1 MTLAY
6 SEAVI
11 PSGSALVLVART
23 ARVLAALPDEP
34 LAPEAAERR
43 DRLRATADRDDFTAA
58 RWLATAAHRAL
69 SDEPFAAGRLVQR
82 CDTCGGPHGRPQATS
97 AGLHLSWSHAHGV
110 VAAAAAPGRL
120 GVDVETGMRRGDHP
134 IATALS
140 ATERRLLSESADP
153 EAAFLLAWTAK
164 EALVKAGVAELDGF
178 AGLTVLAG
186 DARLVPRHGGLS
198 LDARRGDGY
207 SAAAATPGPALWRT
221 LDAAGGLLPLP
232 LRAVGGAA

>member
-1 MTLAY
+1 M
-6 SEAVI
+6 V

-23 ARVLAALPDEP
+23 ARVLATLPDEP

-58 RWLATAAHRAL
+58 RLLAAAAHRAL
-69 SDEPFAAGRLVQR
+69 SDAPFVAGRLVQR
-82 CDTCGGPHGRPQATS
+82 CDTCGGSHGRPQPS
-97 AGLHLSWSHAHGV
+97 PDGLHLSWSHARGM
-110 VAAAAAPGRL
+110 VAAGAASRRL
-120 GVDVETGMRRGDHP
+120 GVDVEAGMRYRDHP
-134 IATALS
+134 IDTALS
-140 ATERRLLSESADP
+140 AAERRLLSESADP

-178 AGLTVLAG
+178 AGMTVLAG

-198 LDARRGDGY
+198 LDARRGDGF
-207 SAAAATPGPALWRT
+207 SATAATPGPVLWRT
-221 LDAAGGLLPLP
+221 IDAAGGLVPLP

>member
-1 MTLAY
+1 M
-6 SEAVI
+6 I
-11 PSGSALVLVART
+11 PSGSALVLVAAT

-34 LAPEAAERR
+34 LAPETAERR

-58 RWLATAAHRAL
+58 RLLATAAHRAL

-82 CDTCGGPHGRPQATS
+82 CDTCGGPHGRPRPTS

-140 ATERRLLSESADP
+140 AAERRLRSESADP
-153 EAAFLLAWTAK
+153 ETAFLLAWTAK

-198 LDARRGDGY
+198 LDARRGDGF
-207 SAAAATPGPALWRT
+207 SVSAATPGPALWRT
-221 LDAAGGLLPLP
+221 IDAAGELAPL
-232 LRAVGGAA
+232 AFGSVGGAA